1 MTGICTCANI
11 NNGDYYPSGSG
22 LVSLYCLGHF
32 VARPLWTG
40 VKSTSFSGCVCVFGG
55 EGGNWFIKFSIASQC
70 QLPAPQKL
78 HERVGHTCVLPPG
91 LSLIPLKGQ
100 IHL

>member
-55 EGGNWFIKFSIASQC
+55 EGGPGSLNLALPHNVSF
-70 QLPAPQKL
+70 QLLKKL

>member
-1 MTGICTCANI
+1 MVIITPVAQGWSPSTAWDSLWP
-11 NNGDYYPSGSG
+11 GPSGQGSRAH
-22 LVSLYCLGHF
+22 LFPDV
-32 VARPLWTG
+32 
-40 VKSTSFSGCVCVFGG
+40 CVCLVGRGG
-55 EGGNWFIKFSIASQC
+55 TGSLNLALPHNVSF
-70 QLPAPQKL
+70 QLLKKL